1 MPAPSTLRPEGTVL
15 LIVSL
20 ASHQPVPDATLT
32 TASGQ
37 QFQGDAGGRV
47 TLTSAVE
54 MSSVVTVSA
63 GGFLDRR
70 TVLSNHTTLTLWPRT
85 DVETNLTEDF
95 TSDVIYRAECG
106 TRAPQRMIRLS
117 PTVTH
122 VYIAPTP
129 DIMEQTDRPQRW
141 AMPAREAHEL
151 AVAEL
156 NRVLAP
162 GIRFELVSTP
172 PTTGFVV
179 PVTVGPTAH
188 TCSAASAFATYTFT
202 PRGDIIGGEIT
213 HCGLTTP
220 QNDDF
225 GTANLPFVVLH
236 EMGHIIG
243 LGHSRDAGD
252 VMNSCPAG
260 GTTGTFRGF
269 DVDTFSAR
277 ERLVLPMML
286 QRSAGNA
293 FPDDDGPVAGGA
305 SIAFGSGRT
314 VIVH

>member
-1 MPAPSTLRPEGTVL
+1 VL
-15 LIVSL
+15 SIVSL
-20 ASHQPVPDATLT
+20 ASQQPIPAATLT

-37 QFQGDAGGRV
+37 PFQGDASGRV

-54 MSSVVTVSA
+54 KSSVVTVSA
-63 GGFLDRR
+63 SGFLDRR
-70 TVLSNHTTLTLWPRT
+70 TVLTNHTILTLWPRT

-95 TSDVIYRAECG
+95 TRDVVYRADCG
-106 TRAPQRMIRLS
+106 TRAPQRMMRLS
-117 PTVTH
+117 PAVTH
-122 VYIAPTP
+122 VYLAPTP
-129 DIMEQTDRPQRW
+129 DIMEQTERPQPW
-141 AMPAREAHEL
+141 AMPAREAHER

-162 GIRFELVSTP
+162 GIRFELVSRP
-172 PTTGFVV
+172 PPAAFVV

-188 TCSAASAFATYTFT
+188 TCSAASAFASFTVT

-220 QNDDF
+220 QNGDF

-236 EMGHIIG
+236 EMGHILG
-243 LGHSRDAGD
+243 LAHSRDVGD
-252 VMNSCPAG
+252 VMFSCAAG
-260 GTTGTFRGF
+260 GTPTGRFRSSDF
-269 DVDTFSAR
+269 DTLSAR
-277 ERLVLPMML
+277 ERLALPMML

-293 FPDDDGPVAGGA
+293 FPDDDSTVPGGP
-305 SIAFGSGRT
+305 SIAFGPGRT